1 MQGNNNKNN
10 KGTDVGQKNDLKR
23 TKNKNKKGS
32 VMGRKNKQRNQC
44 SIK

>member
-10 KGTDVGQKNDLKR
+10 KGIDVGQKKDLKR

-32 VMGRKNKQRNQC
+32 VKERKK
-44 SIK
+44 